1 MIKSMTGYGRGETQG
16 DISFVVEIRSL
27 NRKFLEVYVR
37 LPRPWLL
44 LEEKIKKKVQQK
56 ISRGR
61 VDIFINM
68 TGDNFPMDIE
78 IDKVM
83 AKNYYNKL
91 VELCREAGFEGPISL
106 SLLSLIPDIFKI
118 QESFPNEDELW
129 QRLEPALDTALKNLV
144 IMREHEGQNLWHDIY
159 HRLKKIKKLILS
171 IKDRAEVMPK
181 EYKDRLIQNLGKIS
195 EDILI
200 DEERVYAEIA
210 LLAEKS
216 SITEELV
223 RLNSHIDQMV
233 ETATCSD
240 SVGKKMDFIAQEM
253 FREINTIGAK
263 SQDFKISRD
272 VIEVKSQLEKIREQ
286 IQNIE

>member
-1 MIKSMTGYGRGETQG
+1 MTGYGRGETQG